1 MHKEPFFSDANDE
14 KNGLIFPKKETEM
27 DTFPVSFPAQN
38 GYVLSRV
45 CQGDWGSSAS
55 PNKVVCATKWLANI
69 ELAKPFQPILP
80 LETES
85 VLVVR
90 LVSERQRR
98 KTGGGTL
105 SEREIFEDTSAER
118 NPKRKEPK
126 QISFRVSEPEF
137 EKLKRSAESL
147 QMSVPAFVKSKAQGA
162 KLVTPKVDRA
172 GAIEIA
178 KQLRAIGNN
187 INQMARATNTAELD
201 PNLAANLTAELQKTQ
216 KELNQLWKNLT

>member
-1 MHKEPFFSDANDE
+1 M
-14 KNGLIFPKKETEM
+14 
-27 DTFPVSFPAQN
+27 
-38 GYVLSRV
+38 
-45 CQGDWGSSAS
+45 
-55 PNKVVCATKWLANI
+55 
-69 ELAKPFQPILP
+69 
-80 LETES
+80 
-85 VLVVR
+85 
-90 LVSERQRR
+90 VSERQRR

-187 INQMARATNTAELD
+187 INQMARATNTAELN